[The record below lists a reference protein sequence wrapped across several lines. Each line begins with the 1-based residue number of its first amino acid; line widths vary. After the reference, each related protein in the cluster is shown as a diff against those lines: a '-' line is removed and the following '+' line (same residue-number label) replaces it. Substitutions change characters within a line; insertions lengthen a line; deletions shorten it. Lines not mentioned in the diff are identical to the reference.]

1 MPSISVSV
9 PHRYSHTAISIA
21 RLEDWKNSLALLQ
34 AALARLTPELLA
46 SLSGHNPSEYILHS
60 IGEKHEKS
68 HPETH

>member
-1 MPSISVSV
+1 V

-46 SLSGHNPSEYILHS
+46 SNRA
-60 IGEKHEKS
+60 
-68 HPETH
+68 